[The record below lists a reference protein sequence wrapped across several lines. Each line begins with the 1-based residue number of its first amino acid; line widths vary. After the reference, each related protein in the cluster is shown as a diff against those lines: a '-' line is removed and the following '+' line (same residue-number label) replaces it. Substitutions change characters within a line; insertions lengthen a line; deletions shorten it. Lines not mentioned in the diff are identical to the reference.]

1 MRRQYVRVD
10 ASESRASN
18 HTKPRMKFAFPLNYF
33 HVAKLL
39 HFVSAPDKYCTL
51 HLPHT
56 TVLFWQGSPNTWI
69 HKIVFF
75 QGGMKYDFV
84 VVPNINQ
91 IMWQAEIYIS
101 FAAKVHSKSI
111 TQIFS
116 KNNVQV
122 PGTV

>member
-1 MRRQYVRVD
+1 
-10 ASESRASN
+10 
-18 HTKPRMKFAFPLNYF
+18 
-33 HVAKLL
+33 
-39 HFVSAPDKYCTL
+39 
-51 HLPHT
+51 
-56 TVLFWQGSPNTWI
+56 
-69 HKIVFF
+69 
-75 QGGMKYDFV
+75 MKYDFV

-116 KNNVQV
+116 KNNVQL